1 LRLLDKYRAIHLAAG
16 CRCGYKHDG
25 LILPQFVP
33 TNGRWLYAKLAF
45 SNSPGAPGADDIP

>member
-1 LRLLDKYRAIHLAAG
+1 MTGRSVWRQDVGA
-16 CRCGYKHDG
+16 GYKHDG

-33 TNGRWLYAKLAF
+33 TNGWWLYAKLAF